1 MKITKEHLK
10 SLISEEYKKYMDEAY
25 MHKDS
30 YALNRW
36 TDRVFE
42 YIKQRVNVEEVD
54 DAEVIRKEMIDA
66 INRIMKQVTDGSG
79 KVNIKGI

>member
-1 MKITKEHLK
+1 MKITKKYLQK
-10 SLISEEYKKYMDEAY
+10 LISEEYKKYIDEAY

-30 YALNRW
+30 YALSQW

-54 DAEVIRKEMIDA
+54 DAQKIRKEMIDA
-66 INRIMKQVTDGSG
+66 VNRIMDQVTDGSG